1 MKRPMIISLGIM
13 VVVTVVSVLY
23 LFDVT
28 ETVRSIAPV
37 EEEDTDFGEQ
47 EEPLYDPTDPPIEVR
62 MFFPATN
69 NDVLIRTRTMT
80 IFESAD
86 LENQARQIVELL
98 ITGEGNSDLFSQL
111 PPDTRLNQMYIFDD
125 GIAYVDFSSELSDNH
140 PGGVRPEQ
148 ATVYSIVNSLTYNLD
163 GIDRVKILIGGIEKE
178 TLAGHCL
185 LLLPLQT
192 DLSITDIAY
201 QAEQPIEAAGRI
213 P

>member
-1 MKRPMIISLGIM
+1 MRRPMIISLGIM
-13 VVVTVVSVLY
+13 VVLTVLSVLY

-28 ETVRSIAPV
+28 EMVQSTAGV
-37 EEEDTDFGEQ
+37 EDEDTAFGEP
-47 EEPLYDPTDPPIEVR
+47 EESLYDPTDPPIEVR

-80 IFESAD
+80 IFESAE
-86 LENQARQIVELL
+86 LENQARQIVDTL
-98 ITGEGNSDLFSQL
+98 ITGEGSSDLFSQL
-111 PPDTRLNQMYIFDD
+111 PPGTRLNQMFISQD
-125 GIAYVDFSSELSDNH
+125 GVAYLDFSSELSDNH
-140 PGGVRPEQ
+140 PGGVLPEQ

-163 GIDRVKILIGGIEKE
+163 GIDQVKILIGGIEKE

-201 QAEQPIEAAGRI
+201 QAERRVDAAGRI